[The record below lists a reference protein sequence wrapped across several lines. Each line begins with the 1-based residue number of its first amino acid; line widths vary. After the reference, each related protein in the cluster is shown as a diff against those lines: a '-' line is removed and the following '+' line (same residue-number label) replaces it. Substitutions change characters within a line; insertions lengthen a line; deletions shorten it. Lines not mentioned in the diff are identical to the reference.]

1 MTGNRSKK
9 TILVVGATGY
19 VGGRL
24 VPLLASRGYKVRA
37 MGRSLDKLNCR
48 PWARHP
54 KVETVEADV
63 LDRQAFARAAMGC
76 SAAFY
81 LVHSMIAAKK
91 GYAGADRQGALNMAA
106 VAAA

>member
-37 MGRSLDKLNCR
+37 MGRSLDKLN
-48 PWARHP
+48 
-54 KVETVEADV
+54 
-63 LDRQAFARAAMGC
+63 
-76 SAAFY
+76 
-81 LVHSMIAAKK
+81 
-91 GYAGADRQGALNMAA
+91 
-106 VAAA
+106 